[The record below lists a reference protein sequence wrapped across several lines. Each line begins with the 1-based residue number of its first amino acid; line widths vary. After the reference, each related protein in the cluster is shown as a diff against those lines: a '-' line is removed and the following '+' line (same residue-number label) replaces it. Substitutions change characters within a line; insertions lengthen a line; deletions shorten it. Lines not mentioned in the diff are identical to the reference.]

1 MPKTKTTFEKGHPYY
16 PKKGA
21 PFNKRELQEFLSQV
35 WPDMVDAFWS
45 LSSRDKWTVFLK
57 LMEYDLPKLSA
68 VQFEDSTQKN
78 STIEF
83 LRSLY
88 GSPKSSNIKY
98 IGQCTGMKS

>member
-16 PKKGA
+16 PKKDA
-21 PFNKRELQEFLSQV
+21 PFNKKELQEFLSKA
-35 WPDMVDAFWS
+35 WPDMVDAFWD
-45 LSSRDKWTVFLK
+45 LAPRDKWAVFLK

-83 LRSLY
+83 LRSMY
-88 GSPKSSNIKY
+88 GSPKSNNIKS